1 MKKINYTG
9 SSTIIKR
16 LCEIVN
22 ELVDGGGSAVTSV
35 NTKTG
40 DVVLT
45 TSDLQNDSG
54 YITNAVND
62 LTNYYLKSE
71 TYTKSE
77 VNSLIGTFVDIR
89 VVSSLPTTDISQ
101 TTIYL
106 VPKSVAQT
114 NNLYDEYINL
124 DGTSQGWE
132 KIGDTEIDLSNYIQK
147 SQTSG
152 LVKNDGTID
161 TNTYSTTDENV
172 KQTATTGNYDFR
184 VLLSATAT
192 DGDYTGVVK
201 KNTSLRYNASTGN
214 LQTPMINGSTVGSSP
229 EFTDLKVLYGTCD
242 TAADNPDKK
251 VVLQGT
257 TLLDSQY
264 TSLPVG
270 TFLVVRF
277 TNTNTASSCT
287 MSIVDNATTPTKYTT
302 PASFYY
308 SASVYTSSGSNVCG
322 YANRYNQYLWDG
334 TYWVWCGRGLDADT
348 TYSAMSQSE
357 LVTGT
362 ATNQRTERADYLN
375 AGIRELIRSYGW
387 GTQGATTITGTSE
400 AHADLNTYI
409 TPGNYTCTANTTAA
423 YVDNKPTGST
433 NKAFNLI
440 VIKTLNSNSYIRQV
454 AWVYDSVNFYIR
466 QSTNGGS
473 TWGSWNT
480 LSPNNIP
487 SAFCVTS
494 ASTAAKTASCTYFNL
509 KSSNQYVHVLMRY
522 TNTVQGAITLNINS
536 TGAKPI
542 YINGEA
548 SSSTNYDLKG
558 GTYLVFYDG
567 TNYYFRTD
575 NKLPAD
581 IDGSADY
588 LRGMNTSSVSSITN
602 SPGDYKANIENIVS
616 SATTGLFP
624 AADNSNAI
632 LQVNRMN
639 GNYDSQLG
647 FSSNGELYYRSF
659 NNEALNSTKYWGRIL
674 KEYRFV
680 KSQTDYSYFYFSL
693 PSANAIW
700 LEINGMYNGQ
710 FSRSVIYMETWQS
723 LWAPTEPKMLSWGE
737 GASTKAWIGKTNNVP
752 WLAIDA
758 KATLLNVKV
767 FSSSSTEG
775 VTIIDYQHNATNPT
789 SESDQYRSS
798 NKIPTSNE
806 LYHTQPQI
814 VSYKGARYYFN
825 TNYDIKRVFI
835 EKSLNGITWQ
845 PNGAV
850 DITAEFKSAIGDK
863 HIRILT
869 YSSSVYWSEA
879 SNEKYNCGGGCRLF
893 YFYQNNAIDHVSL
906 INTNDTSY
914 LCGSGSYVT
923 ILLEYIEL

>member
-54 YITNAVND
+54 YITNVVND

-71 TYTKSE
+71 TYTKAE
-77 VNSLIGTFVDIR
+77 VNNLIGTFVDIR
-89 VVSSLPTTDISQ
+89 VVSSLPTSDISR

-132 KIGDTEIDLSNYIQK
+132 KIGDTQIDLSNYIQK

-152 LVKNDGTID
+152 LIKNDGTID
-161 TNTYSTTDENV
+161 TNTYVTDGAL
-172 KQTATTGNYDFR
+172 TI
-184 VLLSATAT
+184 LLS
-192 DGDYTGVVK
+192 DY
-201 KNTSLRYNASTGN
+201 
-214 LQTPMINGSTVGSSP
+214 
-229 EFTDLKVLYGTCD
+229 
-242 TAADNPDKK
+242 
-251 VVLQGT
+251 
-257 TLLDSQY
+257 
-264 TSLPVG
+264 
-270 TFLVVRF
+270 
-277 TNTNTASSCT
+277 
-287 MSIVDNATTPTKYTT
+287 
-302 PASFYY
+302 
-308 SASVYTSSGSNVCG
+308 YTSSQVDTLLESKVNTDDAWATKNTTVISATSENPVDLNDYRTPGNYSSADSSVSQYIVNAPTTSAGFNLIVMRLANFNSRIRQIAIINGATAIYTRYYASNT
-322 YANRYNQYLWDG
+322 WSS
-334 TYWVWCGRGLDADT
+334 WVNIAKDT

-362 ATNQRTERADYLN
+362 ATTLRTERADYLN
-375 AGIRELIRSYGW
+375 AAIRELIRSYGW
-387 GTQGATTITGTSE
+387 GTQGAQAITGTSE
-400 AHADLNTYI
+400 AHEDLNTYT
-409 TPGNYTCTANTTAA
+409 TPGNYTCTSNANAA

-454 AWVYDSVNFYIR
+454 AWLYDSVNFYIR
-466 QSTNGGS
+466 LSKDGGS
-473 TWGSWNT
+473 TWESWNA

-494 ASTAAKTASCTYFNL
+494 ASTAAKTASCTYFHL
-509 KSSNQYVHVLMRY
+509 RASNQYVHVLMRY
-522 TNTVQGAITLNINS
+522 TNTYQGAITLNING

-542 YINGEA
+542 YINGVA
-548 SSSTNYDLKG
+548 SSSTNYDLKA

-659 NNEALNSTKYWGRIL
+659 NNEALNTTKYWGRLI
-674 KEYRFV
+674 KEYTFT
-680 KSQTDYSYFYFSL
+680 KTLNHYAYFYFSL
-693 PSANAIW
+693 PSSGQIT
-700 LEINGMYNGQ
+700 LEIDGTYYYSANKTIVGMSVNNG
-710 FSRSVIYMETWQS
+710 SWPLLEPTTTTW
-723 LWAPTEPKMLSWGE
+723 GD
-737 GASTKAWIGKTNNVP
+737 GAATKAWIGKTNNVP
-752 WLAIDA
+752 WIAVDTQGSI
-758 KATLLNVKV
+758 LNVRLYAQ
-767 FSSSSTEG
+767 SSEG
-775 VTIIDYQHNATNPT
+775 ASIIDFQSNTTDPT
-789 SESDQYRSS
+789 SASDEYSGTY
-798 NKIPTSNE
+798 KTPTSSE
-806 LYHTQPQI
+806 LYPDSPKVVHNKSSDTFLY
-814 VSYKGARYYFN
+814 S
-825 TNYDIKRVFI
+825 YDIKRVFLQV
-835 EKSLNGITWQ
+835 SYRGTWTLNQ
-845 PNGAV
+845 SK
-850 DITAEFKSAIGDK
+850 DITAQFKNVIGDK
-863 HIRILT
+863 LIRII
-869 YSSSVYWSEA
+869 SHSISVYDVESN
-879 SNEKYNCGGGCRLF
+879 NEKYNICGNFELH
-893 YFYQNNAIDHVSL
+893 YFYNVNTIHEVVITNRYASL
-906 INTNDTSY
+906 IGGT
-914 LCGSGSYVT
+914 GSYVT